1 MSLFGFVKDIGRRV
15 FNKDE
20 EAAEKIQEM
29 VAAANPGIENL
40 EVKYED
46 GFVELCGECT
56 SVEAVE
62 KAVLMVG
69 NIAGVK
75 DVNVAQLTL
84 SKEAQEQARQ
94 NREAAKAAAAAK
106 PDEDA
111 KTAAVNSEVDY
122 YTIVSGDSLSKIAK
136 RFYGDPMKYKELFE
150 ANREIIEDPDK
161 IFPGQKIR
169 IPRNLA

>member
-20 EAAEKIQEM
+20 DAAEKITEM
-29 VAAANPGIENL
+29 LEANNPGIKDLKVIYDN
-40 EVKYED
+40 

-62 KAVLMVG
+62 KSVLMVG
-69 NIAGVK
+69 NVEGVK
-75 DVNVAQLTL
+75 DVSVNKLTL
-84 SKEAQEQARQ
+84 TAEAQAAAK
-94 NREAAKAAAAAK
+94 EAAKARIAASVDGTGNLK
-106 PDEDA
+106 
-111 KTAAVNSEVDY
+111 AAVEMADVEY

-136 RFYGDPMKYKELFE
+136 RFYGDPMKYKQLFE
-150 ANREIIEDPDK
+150 ANKEVIEDPDK

-169 IPRNLA
+169 IPKNLA

>member
-20 EAAEKIQEM
+20 DAAEKIEEM
-29 VAAANPGIENL
+29 LNANNPGIKDL
-40 EVKYED
+40 KVVFDD
-46 GFVELCGECT
+46 GFVELCGECS
-56 SVEAVE
+56 SVEAAE

-69 NIAGVK
+69 NVAGVK
-75 DVNVAQLTL
+75 DVNVSKLAL
-84 SKEAQEQARQ
+84 SKQAQQEAKEEVA
-94 NREAAKAAAAAK
+94 EAKAAIEK
-106 PDEDA
+106 S
-111 KTAAVNSEVDY
+111 AVEY
-122 YTIVSGDSLSKIAK
+122 YTIESGDSLSKIAK

-169 IPRNLA
+169 IPKKLA